1 MILSEEKKIFF
12 ERQKY
17 REDNFITGR
26 YYKLNFSSNSD
37 TLNKISPIGIC
48 LYTNKKYHILKQ
60 SNLNIIT
67 DDLKKFE
74 KNTNKDNKKG
84 KFINENCWTVLN
96 EMQND
101 AYFQHKHL
109 IHDNVLFL

>member
-1 MILSEEKKIFF
+1 MILIEEKKMFF

-17 REDNFITGR
+17 REDNSITGR
-26 YYKLNFSSNSD
+26 YYKFNFSSNIHN
-37 TLNKISPIGIC
+37 LNKIYPIGIC

-60 SNLNIIT
+60 PNLNIIT

-74 KNTNKDNKKG
+74 KNTNKDNIKG

-96 EMQND
+96 EIQND
-101 AYFQHKHL
+101 PHFQHNHL